1 MKGWFRLHREIL
13 DWEHFTEPT
22 VLLIWI
28 CLLACAR
35 TKAATVRGIHVE
47 QNEAYVSFRDLHEY
61 TGLSINTIKA
71 AIEKL
76 VATGE
81 IEKRATRTGTI
92 FKIVK
97 FSHYQPSKGVSTSD
111 TPIDTQS
118 NTPIDTQQQPN
129 KQIDSNKKHRKQTQK
144 PLEKTEKAVTR
155 YDFAFEEIF
164 KQLTGD
170 TFIWSKRENV
180 AVNTIVGKIAKMM
193 DEGGAD
199 STNGD
204 LKEENF
210 RIFLTMLYERG
221 DNWIR
226 SNFVPHVIADKFI
239 EYYQRIK
246 NYGNGKQQNA
256 TGVSADYLASV
267 IKDLNGNL

>member
-1 MKGWFRLHREIL
+1 MKGWFRLHRGIL

-22 VLLIWI
+22 VLSVWI
-28 CLLACAR
+28 CLLACTR

-76 VATGE
+76 IATGE

-111 TPIDTQS
+111 TPN

-129 KQIDSNKKHRKQTQK
+129 KQTDSDKKHRKPTQK
-144 PLEKTEKAVTR
+144 TSEKTEKAVTR

-267 IKDLNGNL
+267 IKDLNGDL